1 MAAEEKKGCT
11 LQGDLLFLSVN
22 KIFIH
27 TFSTP
32 YLCLGHGGSSHHFQ
46 LIPGTLSL
54 GTTSQ
59 EVGQGT
65 SHSFC
70 PGASSQ

>member
-11 LQGDLLFLSVN
+11 LHRELLFLSVN

-27 TFSTP
+27 TFFTA

-54 GTTSQ
+54 RTTCQ

-65 SHSFC
+65 SHSFR

>member
-27 TFSTP
+27 TLSTA
-32 YLCLGHGGSSHHFQ
+32 YLCVFVLEPLRSR
-46 LIPGTLSL
+46 T
-54 GTTSQ
+54 
-59 EVGQGT
+59 
-65 SHSFC
+65 
-70 PGASSQ
+70 